1 MPIRADEFK
10 NALRRWASG
19 VTIVTSRAGERVHGM
34 TVSAFASVSVDP
46 PLVLICADK
55 SSDTLNVI
63 AEGGVFAVN
72 VLARGQEE
80 LAERFAWGEESTR
93 LEGVDWHSAA
103 TGSPLLSGV
112 SASLDCRVVAAHDA
126 GDHVIYVGRVEALEA
141 GDAEPLLYFAGKYRS
156 LAPRDEPG

>member
-1 MPIRADEFK
+1 
-10 NALRRWASG
+10 

-34 TVSAFASVSVDP
+34 TVSAFTSVSVDP

-72 VLARGQEE
+72 VLAHDQEE
-80 LAERFAWGEESTR
+80 LSERFAWGEESTR
-93 LEGVDWHSAA
+93 LEGVDWHSGA

-112 SASLDCRVVAAHDA
+112 SAWLDCRVAAAHDA
-126 GDHVIYVGRVEALEA
+126 GDHVIYVGRVEALET

-156 LAPRDEPG
+156 LTPLDEAG